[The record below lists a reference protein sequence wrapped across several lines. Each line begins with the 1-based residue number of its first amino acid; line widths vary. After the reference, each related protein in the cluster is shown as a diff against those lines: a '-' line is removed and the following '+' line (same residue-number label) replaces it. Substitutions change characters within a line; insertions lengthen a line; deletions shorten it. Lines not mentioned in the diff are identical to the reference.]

1 MKTVCLVT
9 EEIAGIYGSGG
20 IGAAFLELAELL
32 AKNNFAVDVLYCPI
46 QEINEDDKKIYKQ
59 KFYAKGIKLDF
70 VDYSDHYWGDHIY
83 EKKAYAVY
91 KHLKL
96 SNYDCL
102 HFHDYKGLAYFCAS
116 AKKQA
121 LAFSSTRIV
130 VQMHGPTGWTVDV
143 NKTLYTHEDQLKI
156 DFMERKSVELSDSVV
171 SPSQYLI
178 DYLKD
183 EQGFVFPADTRVIK
197 NVSSSL
203 QQQLKRFA
211 QMSEDLT
218 SVNEIVLFARHED
231 RKGFKEFCSAISS
244 LNDFLTQKNITV
256 TFLGKFGRI
265 AGQHSGI
272 FLANTSQKW
281 TFPFKV
287 ITSYHREE
295 AAKYLV
301 SNSSSIVVTPSVE
314 NSPYTVLESLILNKV
329 VITSGFGGGKE
340 LLVEDCHQRL
350 LWNSDEPS
358 DLAAVI
364 ENIVSYPINT
374 PQMAQ
379 TPSEIDELWL
389 KFHDEHVKSFEVS
402 THTPL
407 VTVGITHYERP
418 DKVIDAILSIVK
430 QDYKNIEIIVVDDGS
445 KSKATK
451 SKLLDI
457 ENILTRIGGRL
468 IYRENGYL
476 GAARN
481 TVIANANGEYLCFLD
496 DDDIAKSNLVST
508 LVKSAVHTD
517 ADITNCLN
525 QFMDISRRAEGVSNP
540 DEFKEKISYVPVG
553 GPLSVAYY
561 SNCIGSATALIKK
574 KYLTTS
580 GAYTELKGVGHEDY
594 ELFLNAL
601 QNNASYYVLPE
612 PLYLYEVGMPS
623 MISSTSVTKN
633 FRRIYDAIDID
644 VNLLEAKRSIGL
656 QIGKVAAEHQ
666 VNMLQ
671 WSYSQSPY
679 STYLIPLHTGG
690 MTPAQEYINLIE
702 YSENLGNH
710 CARAAFEYGKNVL
723 DSNDKAPDSQLVN
736 YVNHNF
742 NDSGD
747 SQGLLFDVKIL
758 VGLQRFDSALSC
770 MVNSIVFSHSFT
782 ALHKEVV
789 SYLSSLNTK
798 YSDDTLFELIDVLF
812 TIPIHLP
819 IDMFIKDI
827 TAFLAGQGRAHLDK
841 LANKILEIE
850 VSEYLEL
857 NQDIQLASSSSD
869 LTAIKHYYKI
879 SGRQENRRGFNK
891 FNLFMSELKKNPQ
904 YSAIEEED
912 FYKDYL

>member
-32 AKNNFAVDVLYCPI
+32 AKNDFSVDVLYCPI
-46 QEINEDDKKIYKQ
+46 QEISEGDKKDYKQ
-59 KFYAKGIKLDF
+59 KFYTKGIKLDF
-70 VDYSDHYWGDHIY
+70 VNYSDHYWGDHNY

-91 KHLKL
+91 NHLKL
-96 SNYDCL
+96 SSYDCL
-102 HFHDYKGLAYFCAS
+102 HFHDYKGLAYFCTS

-121 LAFSSTRIV
+121 LAFLNTKII
-130 VQMHGPTGWTVDV
+130 VQMHGPTSWTVDI

-156 DFMERKSVELSDSVV
+156 DHMEKKSVELADAVV

-178 DYLKD
+178 DYLKND
-183 EQGFVFPADTRVIK
+183 QGFVFPPDTRVIK

-203 QQQLKRFA
+203 QQQLKRFT
-211 QMSEDLT
+211 QMSEGLI
-218 SVNEIVLFARHED
+218 SVDEIVLFARHED

-244 LNDFLTQKNITV
+244 LNEFLTQENITV

-265 AGQHSGI
+265 AGQHSGV
-272 FLANTSQKW
+272 FLANASQKW

-301 SNSSSIVVTPSVE
+301 SNPSSIVVTPSVE

-340 LLVEDCHQRL
+340 LLMKDCHQRL
-350 LWNSDEPS
+350 LWNSDEPD
-358 DLAAVI
+358 DLAVVI
-364 ENIVSYPINT
+364 QDIVSYPIST

-389 KFHDEHVKSFEVS
+389 KFHDEHVESFEIL
-402 THTPL
+402 THMPL

-430 QDYKNIEIIVVDDGS
+430 QDYKNIELIVVDDGS
-445 KSKATK
+445 KSEVTK

-457 ENILTRIGGRL
+457 ENILARIGGKL
-468 IYRENGYL
+468 IYRQNGYL

-481 TVIANANGEYLCFLD
+481 TVIENANGEYLCFLD
-496 DDDIAKSNLVST
+496 DDDIAKSNLVSS
-508 LVKSAVHTD
+508 LVKSAIHTD
-517 ADITNCLN
+517 ADITNCFN
-525 QFMDISRRAEGVSNP
+525 QFMDISRRAEGVSSPN
-540 DEFKEKISYVPVG
+540 DFEEKISYVPVG

-574 KYLTTS
+574 KYLINS

-601 QNNASYYVLPE
+601 QNNALYYVLPE

-623 MISSTSVTKN
+623 MISSTSVTRN
-633 FRRIYDAIDID
+633 FRRIYDAINID
-644 VNLLEAKRSIGL
+644 VNLVEAKRSIGL

-671 WSYSQSPY
+671 WSYLQSPY
-679 STYLIPLHTGG
+679 STYLMPLHVGG
-690 MTPAQEYINLIE
+690 MTPTQEYINLIE

-710 CARAAFEYGKNVL
+710 CARAAFEYGKNIL
-723 DSNDKAPDSQLVN
+723 DSNDKAPESKLVN

-742 NDSGD
+742 NGSNDN
-747 SQGLLFDVKIL
+747 QGLLFDIKIL

-770 MVNSIVFSHSFT
+770 MVSSIVSSHCFT
-782 ALHKEVV
+782 ASHKEVV
-789 SYLSSLNTK
+789 SYLSSLNIK
-798 YSDDTLFELIDVLF
+798 FSDDTLIELIDVLF

-819 IDMFIKDI
+819 IDIFIKDI
-827 TAFLAGQGRAHLDK
+827 TVFMAGQGRAPLDK
-841 LANKILEIE
+841 LANKILESE

-857 NQDIQLASSSSD
+857 NQDILLASNSSD
-869 LTAIKHYYKI
+869 LTAIKHYYKM
-879 SGRQENRRGFNK
+879 SGRQENRRGFNN
-891 FNLFMSELKKNPQ
+891 FNLFMSELKRNPQ
-904 YSAIEEED
+904 YSALEEED
-912 FYKDYL
+912 FYKSYL